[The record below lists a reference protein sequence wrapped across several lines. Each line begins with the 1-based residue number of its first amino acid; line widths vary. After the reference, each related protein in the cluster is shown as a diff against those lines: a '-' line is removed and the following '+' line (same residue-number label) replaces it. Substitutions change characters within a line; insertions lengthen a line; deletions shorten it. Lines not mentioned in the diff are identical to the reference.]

1 MKALP
6 KVSKGSINEITN
18 KSIKPMVAGIVAGV
32 IAGVAVPAMAST
44 NAGELITAPALPQTA
59 ANPAGQQTNT
69 AIIMA
74 KPTLEGQA
82 FAAHY
87 SHSSHAS
94 HASHYSCTPGSTC

>member
-6 KVSKGSINEITN
+6 KVTKGSINSLSS

-32 IAGVAVPAMAST
+32 IAGTAAPAMAST
-44 NAGELITAPALPQTA
+44 NAGEIITTPAAPQTTV
-59 ANPAGQQTNT
+59 NQPGQQNNT
-69 AIIMA
+69 AIILA
-74 KPTLEGQA
+74 KPSLEGQA

>member
-6 KVSKGSINEITN
+6 KVAKVSVNELSNKNITP
-18 KSIKPMVAGIVAGV
+18 IVATIVAGV
-32 IAGVAVPAMAST
+32 ITGVSMPAMAST
-44 NAGELITAPALPQTA
+44 NSGTPTSTVQAEIAVNHPA
-59 ANPAGQQTNT
+59 QQTNT

-74 KPTLEGQA
+74 KPSLDGQT

-94 HASHYSCTPGSTC
+94 HSSHYSCTPGSTC

>member
-6 KVSKGSINEITN
+6 KVSKCSINELSN
-18 KSIKPMVAGIVAGV
+18 KSIRPMVAGIVAGV
-32 IAGVAVPAMAST
+32 IAGVAAPAMAST
-44 NAGELITAPALPQTA
+44 NSGTLMTTPAAPQTA
-59 ANPAGQQTNT
+59 ANHSGQQTNT
-69 AIIMA
+69 AIILA
-74 KPTLEGQA
+74 KPALDGQA

>member
-6 KVSKGSINEITN
+6 KVEKGSVSELSN
-18 KSIKPMVAGIVAGV
+18 KSITPLVAGIVAGV
-32 IAGVAVPAMAST
+32 IAGVSMPAMAST
-44 NAGELITAPALPQTA
+44 SSTTPASTVLPQTA
-59 ANPAGQQTNT
+59 VNQPAQQTST

-74 KPTLEGQA
+74 KPSLDGQA

-94 HASHYSCTPGSTC
+94 HSSHYSCTPGSTC

>member
-6 KVSKGSINEITN
+6 KVTKGSVNELSN
-18 KSIKPMVAGIVAGV
+18 KSVTPIVATIVAGV
-32 IAGVAVPAMAST
+32 IAGASMPAMAST
-44 NAGELITAPALPQTA
+44 SSGTPTSTIQPQTTVNHTA
-59 ANPAGQQTNT
+59 QQTNT

-74 KPTLEGQA
+74 KPSLDGQA

-94 HASHYSCTPGSTC
+94 HSSHYSCTPGSTC

>member
-6 KVSKGSINEITN
+6 KVSKISINELSN

-32 IAGVAVPAMAST
+32 IAGVTTPAMAST
-44 NAGELITAPALPQTA
+44 DAETIMTTPQAPKTEV
-59 ANPAGQQTNT
+59 NHTGQQTNT
-69 AIIMA
+69 AIILA
-74 KPTLEGQA
+74 KPALDGQA

-94 HASHYSCTPGSTC
+94 HASHYSCTPGKTC

>member
-6 KVSKGSINEITN
+6 KVTKGSINTFSN

-32 IAGVAVPAMAST
+32 IAGTAAPAMAST
-44 NAGELITAPALPQTA
+44 STGEITTTPAAPQTA
-59 ANPAGQQTNT
+59 VNHAGQQNNT
-69 AIIMA
+69 AVILA
-74 KPTLEGQA
+74 KPSLDGQA

>member
-1 MKALP
+1 MKPLP
-6 KVSKGSINEITN
+6 KVAKSGLGSLSD

-32 IAGVAVPAMAST
+32 IAGVSAPAMAST
-44 NAGELITAPALPQTA
+44 SSGQAVVPPSQATMAHS
-59 ANPAGQQTNT
+59 GQQSST
-69 AIIMA
+69 AVIMA
-74 KPTLEGQA
+74 KPSLDGQA